1 MPAAERALIGFARA
15 IQDMDHERGE
25 VLILDEPTAF
35 LPGPSVE
42 KIFAAIREVARR
54 GSAVIFVSHRLDEV
68 MRISDRVSILR
79 DGRRIETVA
88 RAQPASDAS

>member
-1 MPAAERALIGFARA
+1 MNEAKFS
-15 IQDMDHERGE
+15 
-25 VLILDEPTAF
+25 ILDEPTAF

-68 MRISDRVSILR
+68 MQIADRVSILR

-88 RAQPASDAS
+88 RAQTSKRSS